1 MWVQPEQLTI
11 VVGSGYWQV
20 ALPRSSPSE
29 VKMKTKTWLVATV
42 GLAVSVGFGAR
53 FLTGED
59 AAAASPYRTGAV
71 TIGTVESTVTSTG
84 QLTALQ
90 SIAVGT
96 QVSGQVIQLYAD
108 YNEKVRKGQL
118 LARIDP
124 TLEKVALLAIGALAV
139 WWGLSN
145 GSYIFA
151 AFLAIAVLGH
161 LRRGA
166 WRSTAGPLSWTQAG
180 HSLGLYLL
188 TAAVCAAAGIAA
200 LLPLAGGSLPDALA
214 VGLGFLEFGR

>member
-1 MWVQPEQLTI
+1 V
-11 VVGSGYWQV
+11 
-20 ALPRSSPSE
+20 
-29 VKMKTKTWLVATV
+29 
-42 GLAVSVGFGAR
+42 LAWGI
-53 FLTGED
+53 TGE
-59 AAAASPYRTGAV
+59 AVWLQGALF
-71 TIGTVESTVTSTG
+71 IAFINLINLAPAPPLDGSH
-84 QLTALQ
+84 ALGP
-90 SIAVGT
+90 V
-96 QVSGQVIQLYAD
+96 
-108 YNEKVRKGQL
+108 